1 MKFIDTIEIKNFK
14 SIRHQKIEGCKR
26 INVFIG
32 YPNTGKTN
40 IIEALSLFSIDDNN
54 HNFSDFI
61 RIEKL
66 TTLFYNG
73 DISSQAEIRINDRHR
88 YVARFSNDN
97 IMFTEQFEKEG
108 TSFEKENMHQI
119 FLDDSHEVERGKR
132 FKLIEKKND
141 VIDYNSGELKKID
154 KLDSIRRYEFSKH
167 ISYSIKGHSHLS
179 YPHGDNIFNIIS
191 TNRALQK
198 EVEELF
204 VSYNLELLYD
214 MRDQKFAILKRI
226 PSGIFSIPYEL
237 IADTLQR
244 VIFYKATIFSN
255 KDSILLFEE
264 PEAHMFP
271 PYISK
276 FTTDVMYDKNDNQY
290 FISTHSPFV
299 LNDFMEHLDKDQ
311 LAIYAVGYKKES
323 GETIVKRLTDDEIT
337 EIYQYGV
344 DLFFNLENYLV
355 HEAGD

>member
-73 DISSQAEIRINDRHR
+73 D
-88 YVARFSNDN
+88 

-214 MRDQKFAILKRI
+214 MRDQKFA
-226 PSGIFSIPYEL
+226 
-237 IADTLQR
+237 
-244 VIFYKATIFSN
+244 
-255 KDSILLFEE
+255 
-264 PEAHMFP
+264 
-271 PYISK
+271 
-276 FTTDVMYDKNDNQY
+276 
-290 FISTHSPFV
+290 
-299 LNDFMEHLDKDQ
+299 
-311 LAIYAVGYKKES
+311 
-323 GETIVKRLTDDEIT
+323 
-337 EIYQYGV
+337 
-344 DLFFNLENYLV
+344 
-355 HEAGD
+355 